1 MVTASAQHF
10 EKLFTGIATTE
21 ESQTLVDSVLLQI
34 EAGSDTDTLISMIR
48 DVTKGLKEQM
58 KDAKNV
64 AEDKHDECDRDL
76 RDLSREI
83 FSANGRYAKADG
95 LSFADSNTL
104 ATRQ

>member
-1 MVTASAQHF
+1 
-10 EKLFTGIATTE
+10 
-21 ESQTLVDSVLLQI
+21 
-34 EAGSDTDTLISMIR
+34 MIR

-64 AEDKHDECDRDL
+64 AEDKHDECDRDQK
-76 RDLSREI
+76 DLSREI